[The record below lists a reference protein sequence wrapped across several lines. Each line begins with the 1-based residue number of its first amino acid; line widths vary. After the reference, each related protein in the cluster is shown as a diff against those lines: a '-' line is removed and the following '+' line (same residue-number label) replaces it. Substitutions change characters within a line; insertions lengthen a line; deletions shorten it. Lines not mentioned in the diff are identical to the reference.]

1 MPTDAHLLVQGRWPK
16 LRKLTLG
23 DVSIDWLHG
32 PIDPTQ
38 KRPFITWLEAHT
50 RLESLNLSRHTIQS
64 AHLSDLDSTCLHLS
78 SFSGTMQ
85 QLQALP
91 HIHSSLKS
99 VSFRE
104 PLFTRDISPQSVAGL
119 LQGLSSLTELKIS
132 FMLHSMYDSG
142 NLLRSLIVS
151 CPRLRHLDL
160 TCGSKPSFQLVRASF
175 YHASSSL
182 LIIIICTSGCLLQDN
197 TWICEAMQPLSN
209 HREISR

>member
-1 MPTDAHLLVQGRWPK
+1 MPTDAHLLVEGRWPK
-16 LRKLTLG
+16 LRQLTLG

-32 PIDPTQ
+32 PVDPTQ
-38 KRPFITWLEAHT
+38 KRPFITWLEAHPS
-50 RLESLNLSRHTIQS
+50 LESLNLSRHTIQS
-64 AHLSDLDSTCLHLS
+64 AHLSDLDSTGFQLS

-104 PLFTRDISPQSVAGL
+104 PLLTRDISPQAVASL
-119 LQGLSSLTELKIS
+119 LQGLSSLTELRIS

-151 CPRLRHLDL
+151 CPRLQHVDL
-160 TCGSKPSFQLVRASF
+160 TCGSKPSFQLVGAMS
-175 YHASSSL
+175 YHPISSYL
-182 LIIIICTSGCLLQDN
+182 FV
-197 TWICEAMQPLSN
+197 
-209 HREISR
+209 